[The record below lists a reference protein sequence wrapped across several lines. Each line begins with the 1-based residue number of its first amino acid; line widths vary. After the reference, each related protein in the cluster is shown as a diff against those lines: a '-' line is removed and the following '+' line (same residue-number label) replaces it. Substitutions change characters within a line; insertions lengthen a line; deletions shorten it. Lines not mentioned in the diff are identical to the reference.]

1 MAEREYEEQPE
12 APDLGA
18 STQLETSESQVGPP
32 GAEPLDAGYDP
43 PDRPYALDD
52 DEVTPASMEETE
64 ALDDRLH
71 REQPEV
77 SDEQP
82 APEPGDAPDQLAGD
96 QRSGRLAPAADT
108 AIEGTGEDDAIGST
122 DAADVGIS
130 GGSAAA
136 EEAAMHDLDDGP
148 PMTDDEGSSEPTEEE
163 NLGSDPAPGP

>member
-32 GAEPLDAGYDP
+32 GGEPLDAGYIP
-43 PDRPYALDD
+43 PDRPYGLD
-52 DEVTPASMEETE
+52 DEVTPASMQETE
-64 ALDDRLH
+64 ALDDRLR
-71 REQPEV
+71 REQPDV
-77 SDEQP
+77 DDEQP

-96 QRSGRLAPAADT
+96 ERSGRLAPAADT
-108 AIEGTGEDDAIGST
+108 AVQGTGSDDTTGTT
-122 DAADVGIS
+122 DAVDVGLG

-148 PMTDDEGSSEPTEEE
+148 PMTDDEGSTEPTEDG
-163 NLGSDPAPGP
+163 NLGSDP

>member
-32 GAEPLDAGYDP
+32 GGEPLDAGYIP
-43 PDRPYALDD
+43 PDRPYGLDD
-52 DEVTPASMEETE
+52 DEVTPASMQETE
-64 ALDDRLH
+64 ALDDRLR
-71 REQPEV
+71 REQPDV
-77 SDEQP
+77 DDEQP

-96 QRSGRLAPAADT
+96 ERSGRLAPAADT
-108 AIEGTGEDDAIGST
+108 AVQGTGSDDTTGTT
-122 DAADVGIS
+122 DAVDVGLG

-148 PMTDDEGSSEPTEEE
+148 PMTDDEGSTEPTEDG
-163 NLGSDPAPGP
+163 NLGSDP

>member
-18 STQLETSESQVGPP
+18 STQLETGESLAGPP

-43 PDRPYALDD
+43 PDRPYGLDD
-52 DEVTPASMEETE
+52 EEVTPAAMHETE

-71 REQPEV
+71 RERPDV

-82 APEPGDAPDQLAGD
+82 APEAGEVPDRLAGD
-96 QRSGRLAPAADT
+96 KRSGRLTPAADT
-108 AIEGTGEDDAIGST
+108 AVEGTGVDDTTGST

-136 EEAAMHDLDDGP
+136 EEAAMHDLEEGP
-148 PMTDDEGSSEPTEEE
+148 PMTDDEGSSEPTDDEGI
-163 NLGSDPAPGP
+163 GSDQAPGP